1 MSRIYLVL
9 VMLVSITLLMS
20 HSDNPP
26 NGKTGAP
33 GDGLCTDCHSLGT
46 GTQDGSITVTGM
58 PATIQPSTMYVLTV
72 TNSNPNGVAAEA
84 GFQLTILNSSNQKAG
99 LMTNPSSSS
108 VVTPSGGREYWEHN
122 PSVVYPGNNIV
133 TWTVTWTSP
142 VGPPGNTITA
152 YVAGNVAD
160 GNNDDNNDLIVTSTG
175 TGMMA
180 AGVPLEVDIISSTD
194 VACNGA
200 NTGSATA
207 GATGGT
213 SPYSYHWSNNVNQAT
228 INNVPAGTYTVT
240 VTDQATSTATTS
252 VVISQPAAIVLQAPV
267 ISNVSCFGGANG
279 SIQAG
284 ASGGTPPLSYNW
296 SNGGTGTTITG
307 LAAGTYTLTVTD
319 DNNCTKTANYQVTQP
334 PQININL
341 ISLSDET
348 CSGAE
353 DGAITISI
361 TGGANPIFAEW
372 SNGFIGTTITDL
384 APDTYSVTVTDNNDC
399 QETATYVIHEG
410 GVVVVTLQQQQNVTC
425 NGGNNG
431 SLSVL
436 AAGGEAPYTY
446 SWSNGGSGAS
456 ITNLTAGNY
465 LVTATDN
472 NGCNVVKLYTI
483 TQPAPI
489 NIQVNS
495 TGQNLCAGDSL
506 VDLTAIPTGP
516 QPPFSGLW
524 SNGVQGLTNNNLS
537 AGTYTITVTDD
548 TGCTAS
554 TAATVTAPLP
564 LLVSVATT
572 DETSSGA
579 NDGTAL
585 AVVTG
590 GTPGV
595 TFLWSNTS
603 TENPI
608 SGLAPGTY
616 TVTITDSNG
625 CTATASGQVDAFGCA
640 LDVSLGADILIC
652 ESDTILLTPQVTGAS
667 DPVSYLWSNGANS
680 QSIEVFTGG
689 EFCVTVTDNANCQD
703 VDCIIITQDT
713 FPLITCPVTDESAP
727 GQNDGAISC
736 DSISGSISYLWSTG
750 ATTPGITGLAPGTYC
765 VTMTN
770 THGCTA
776 EQCFTVQAGNCQLV
790 VTSLIAGVQCNGDST
805 GSISVNVENSTPPVT
820 FIWSNGDTTATVDQL
835 SAGEYTVSI
844 SDGAGCFETHTYV
857 ITQPDALNINVDS
870 VENLTDIIPSG
881 AISITVN
888 GGTLPYIYQWTFPD
902 GSIVFQEDLAP
913 LPSVGQY
920 TLLVTDGNQCTS
932 TTTVQV
938 DLDVAVDPGPVF
950 KPLKVYPV
958 PTSDV
963 LHVELESQVTEALIM
978 GIDGRLNKRILNPA
992 SNNLQVGE
1000 LEPGWYIIRI
1010 TDGQSWYIARMVK

>member
-1 MSRIYLVL
+1 MMSRIYFVL

-58 PATIQPSTMYVLTV
+58 PTTIQPSTMYVLTV
-72 TNSNPNGVAAEA
+72 TSSNPNGIAAEA

-99 LMTNPSSSS
+99 AMTGPSSSS
-108 VVTPSGGREYWEHN
+108 VVTPSAGREYWEHN
-122 PSVVYPGNNIV
+122 PSVAYPGDNIV

-142 VGPPGNTITA
+142 VGPPGNAITA

-160 GNNDDNNDLIVTSTG
+160 GSDTDDGDLIVTSTSA
-175 TGMMA
+175 GMMA
-180 AGVPLEVDIISSTD
+180 AGIPLEVDIISSTD
-194 VACNGA
+194 LVCNGT

-240 VTDQATSTATTS
+240 VTDQATTTATTS
-252 VVISQPAAIVLQAPV
+252 VVISQPAAIVLQTPV
-267 ISNVSCFGGANG
+267 ISNVNCFGGADG

-296 SNGGTGTTITG
+296 SNGGSGTTITG
-307 LAAGTYTLTVTD
+307 LTAGTYTLTVTD

-334 PQININL
+334 PQIDINL
-341 ISLSDET
+341 ISLNDES
-348 CSGAE
+348 CFGQE
-353 DGAITISI
+353 DGSITISI
-361 TGGANPIFAEW
+361 TGGANPNFAEW

-410 GVVVVTLQQQQNVTC
+410 GVVVVTLLQQQNVTC

-431 SLSVL
+431 GLSIL
-436 AAGGEAPYTY
+436 ASGGEAPYTY
-446 SWSNGGSGAS
+446 LWSNGGSGSS
-456 ITNLTAGNY
+456 ITNLIAGNY

-483 TQPAPI
+483 TQPLPI

-506 VDLTAIPTGP
+506 VDLTAIPTGA
-516 QPPFSGLW
+516 QPPFAGAW

-537 AGTYTITVTDD
+537 AGIYTITVTDD

-554 TAATVTAPLP
+554 TAVTVTAPLP
-564 LLVSVATT
+564 LLVSVGTT
-572 DETSSGA
+572 DESSSGA
-579 NDGTAL
+579 NDGTAV
-585 AVVTG
+585 AIVTG

-603 TENPI
+603 IENPI
-608 SGLAPGTY
+608 GGLAPGIY
-616 TVTITDSNG
+616 TVTVTDNNG
-625 CTATASGQVDAFGCA
+625 CTATASGQVDAFGCS
-640 LDVSLGADILIC
+640 LDVNLGADILIC
-652 ESDTILLTPQVTGAS
+652 ESDTILLIPQVIGAS
-667 DPVSYLWSNGANS
+667 EPVTYLWSTGATTQN
-680 QSIEVFTGG
+680 IEISSGG
-689 EFCVTVTDNANCQD
+689 EFCVTVTDNVNCQD

-727 GQNDGAISC
+727 GQNDGAIAC
-736 DSISGSISYLWSTG
+736 DSISGNILYQWSTG
-750 ATTPGITGLAPGTYC
+750 ATTPGITGLAPGIYC

-770 THGCTA
+770 SNGCRA

-790 VTSLIAGVQCNGDST
+790 VTSFISGVQCNGDST
-805 GSISVNVENSTPPVT
+805 GTISVNVENATPPVAY
-820 FIWSNGDTTATVDQL
+820 IWSNGGNSATVDHL
-835 SAGEYTVSI
+835 AAGEYMVSI
-844 SDGAGCFETHTYV
+844 SDGAGCFETNTYV
-857 ITQPDALNINVDS
+857 ITEPEALSIVVDS
-870 VENLTDIIPSG
+870 IFPITDFPSG
-881 AISITVN
+881 EVYVTVT
-888 GGTLPYIYQWTFPD
+888 GGVSPLIYQWTFPD
-902 GSIVFQEDLAP
+902 GSIVLQEDLAQLFIP
-913 LPSVGQY
+913 GFY
-920 TLLVTDGNQCTS
+920 TLIVTDNNQCSDTA
-932 TTTVQV
+932 TALVEAE
-938 DLDVAVDPGPVF
+938 LAVGPNPVF

-958 PTSDV
+958 PTGEV
-963 LHVELESQVTEALIM
+963 LHVDLEQQITEAYIM
-978 GIDGRLNKRILNPA
+978 GIDGRLTKRILNPA